1 MVDMVSFH
9 YNKMEENMKLEA
21 NKTIDEVRENF
32 NDVFI
37 ENNLVRWNVAK
48 EDGLTH
54 YPFEDMLNDF
64 YNCGFISKEVRDH
77 TIKTREEDDDKF
89 WNDYFNGKGEFDVS
103 KNK

>member
-1 MVDMVSFH
+1 MQFPT
-9 YNKMEENMKLEA
+9 KKGNMTIKLES
-21 NKTIDEVRENF
+21 NCKTVEEVKDNF

-64 YNCGFISKEVRDH
+64 YNCGLISKEVKDH
-77 TIKTREEDDDKF
+77 TNKTRDEDDDKF
-89 WNDYFNGKGEFDVS
+89 WNDYFNKVGVK
-103 KNK
+103 